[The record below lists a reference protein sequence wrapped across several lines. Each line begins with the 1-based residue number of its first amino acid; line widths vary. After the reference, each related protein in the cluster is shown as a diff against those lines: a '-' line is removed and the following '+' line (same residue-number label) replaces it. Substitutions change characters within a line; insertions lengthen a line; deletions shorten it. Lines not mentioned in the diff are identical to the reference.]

1 MSGDDVAAQPPATGA
16 EPDVSALA
24 KGKGKAPAGADVPA
38 VGANESSHGAL
49 MDDDDDD
56 DDEEEDEG
64 DPMVSISIFHS
75 REIDY

>member
-38 VGANESSHGAL
+38 VGANENSRGA
-49 MDDDDDD
+49 MMDDDDDDD
-56 DDEEEDEG
+56 DDEEDEE
-64 DPMVSISIFHS
+64 DPMVSELVYHV
-75 REIDY
+75 REITN